1 MGALLQA
8 LYSGIVLGAIYA
20 VMAMGLT
27 LVYGA
32 LRVLNMA
39 HGALFTLGAYV
50 TWWLAVTVGIHPLV
64 AAIFAALVVAAAG
77 AGLYQGLVRPMLR
90 NPSWTVNV
98 YIGTLGVLI
107 VVENVLLLVF
117 GPRFK
122 ALPPIVEGDVRVL
135 GVLVSHEHI
144 VILVV
149 ALGVLVMMSQYLS
162 KSRLGLAITATSQN
176 RTAAQLMGVNVDRV
190 YLVVMG
196 VSAGLAA
203 IGGVLLSSFYFLS
216 PAMGITALLKALV
229 VTIFGGLGSIKG
241 TIVAAFVIGFT
252 EALVSL
258 YYGVKWSLPALFVV
272 LALVLLVRPNGLFG
286 VPERV
291 RL

>member
-135 GVLVSHEHI
+135 GVLVSYEHI

-272 LALVLLVRPNGLFG
+272 LALVLLVRPNGLLG